1 MRHFVTTNV
10 TTNIQSDSSTAADFG
25 MNTREITGTAILSAL
40 VVVFDYVLKFAGI
53 KIPFPIFP
61 LLKFDLDGI
70 PVVLS
75 LLLYGPYSA
84 ATTCFVALVAILARS
99 GDALSASMKAL
110 AEFATVLGMIPFYRI
125 NSHRLRGLSVVP
137 GMAVRVVV
145 MVVATLAAWPLLF
158 KSLNAVV
165 AFLPFS
171 ALFNAVAAII
181 SIAGGFL
188 VYEALSKR
196 APALVP
202 NSRTRNTRPQR

>member
-1 MRHFVTTNV
+1 LDTP
-10 TTNIQSDSSTAADFG
+10 TAADSE
-25 MNTREITGTAILSAL
+25 MNTREVTGTAILSAL
-40 VVVFDYVLKFAGI
+40 VVVFDYALKFAGI

-61 LLKFDLDGI
+61 ILKFDLDGI
-70 PVVLS
+70 PIVLS

-84 ATTCFVALVAILARS
+84 VTTCFVALMAILARS

-110 AEFATVLGMIPFYRI
+110 AEFATVLGMIPFYKI
-125 NSHRLRGLSVVP
+125 NSNRLRGLAVIP
-137 GMAVRVVV
+137 GMATRVVV
-145 MVVATLAAWPLLF
+145 MIVATLATWPLLF

-171 ALFNAVAAII
+171 ALFNAVAAVI

-196 APALVP
+196 APALLP
-202 NSRTRNTRPQR
+202 NTNKHNAQQH

>member
-1 MRHFVTTNV
+1 MTTFA
-10 TTNIQSDSSTAADFG
+10 TTDIPSDTLIAADFQ

-40 VVVFDYVLKFAGI
+40 VVVFDYVLKFAGV

-61 LLKFDLDGI
+61 ILKFDLDGI
-70 PVVLS
+70 PIVLS

-84 ATTCFVALVAILARS
+84 LTTCFVAFVAILARS

-125 NSHRLRGLSVVP
+125 NSNRLRWLAVIP
-137 GMAVRVVV
+137 GIATRVVV

-158 KSLNAVV
+158 KSLNAVI
-165 AFLPFS
+165 AFIPFS
-171 ALFNAVAAII
+171 ALFNAVAAVIG
-181 SIAGGFL
+181 IAGGFL

-196 APALVP
+196 APALLP
-202 NSRTRNTRPQR
+202 DGNKHNTQQHG

>member
-1 MRHFVTTNV
+1 
-10 TTNIQSDSSTAADFG
+10 

-40 VVVFDYVLKFAGI
+40 VVVFDYALKFAGI

-61 LLKFDLDGI
+61 VLKFDLDGI

-84 ATTCFVALVAILARS
+84 ATTCLVALVAILARS

-110 AEFATVLGMIPFYRI
+110 AEFATVLGMIPFYRV
-125 NSHRLRGLSVVP
+125 NSHRLRALAVIP
-137 GMAVRVVV
+137 GIAVRVIV
-145 MVVATLAAWPLLF
+145 MALATLAAWPVLF

-171 ALFNAVAAII
+171 ALFNAVAAVI

-196 APALVP
+196 APALLP
-202 NSRTRNTRPQR
+202 NASTHDTIRHG

>member
-1 MRHFVTTNV
+1 
-10 TTNIQSDSSTAADFG
+10 
-25 MNTREITGTAILSAL
+25 MNTREVTGTAILSAL
-40 VVVFDYVLKFAGI
+40 VVVFDYALKFAGI

-61 LLKFDLDGI
+61 ILKFDLDGI
-70 PVVLS
+70 PIVLS

-84 ATTCFVALVAILARS
+84 VTTCFVALMAILARS

-110 AEFATVLGMIPFYRI
+110 AEFATVLGMIPFYKI
-125 NSHRLRGLSVVP
+125 NSNRLRGLAVIP
-137 GMAVRVVV
+137 GMATRVVV
-145 MVVATLAAWPLLF
+145 MIVATLATWPLLF

-171 ALFNAVAAII
+171 ALFNAVAAVI

-196 APALVP
+196 APALLL
-202 NSRTRNTRPQR
+202 NTNKHNAQQHSSDPGGTA

>member
-1 MRHFVTTNV
+1 
-10 TTNIQSDSSTAADFG
+10 
-25 MNTREITGTAILSAL
+25 MNTREVTGTAILSAL
-40 VVVFDYVLKFAGI
+40 VVVFDYALKFAGI

-61 LLKFDLDGI
+61 ILKFDLDGI
-70 PVVLS
+70 PIVLS

-84 ATTCFVALVAILARS
+84 VTTCFVALIAILARS

-110 AEFATVLGMIPFYRI
+110 AEFATVLGMIPFYKI
-125 NSHRLRGLSVVP
+125 NSNRLRGLAVIP
-137 GMAVRVVV
+137 GMATRVVV
-145 MVVATLAAWPLLF
+145 MIVATLAAWPLLF

-171 ALFNAVAAII
+171 ALFNAVAAVI

-196 APALVP
+196 APALLP
-202 NSRTRNTRPQR
+202 NTN

>member
-1 MRHFVTTNV
+1 
-10 TTNIQSDSSTAADFG
+10 

-61 LLKFDLDGI
+61 ILKFDLDGI
-70 PVVLS
+70 PIVLS

-84 ATTCFVALVAILARS
+84 VTTCFVAFVAILARS

-125 NSHRLRGLSVVP
+125 NSNRLRWLAIIP
-137 GMAVRVVV
+137 GIATRVVV
-145 MVVATLAAWPLLF
+145 MIVATLAVWPLLF
-158 KSLNAVV
+158 KSLNAVI
-165 AFLPFS
+165 AFIPFS
-171 ALFNAVAAII
+171 ALFNAAAGVICI
-181 SIAGGFL
+181 VGGFL

-196 APALVP
+196 APALLP
-202 NSRTRNTRPQR
+202 NGNRHGNVGVSRGLRND